1 VRARYEV
8 RVGRREALALAAAL
22 AAMTA
27 VVFGAGILVGRGMGR
42 PAAAPPAV
50 GSPALGAAVAM
61 PRKSEPPPA
70 DPAPKTAAARAEE
83 RLTFYKTL
91 TSPTTDLPPVGKPT
105 IEEHLVPREELPAVA
120 PPEAPAPAPGLRPAP
135 APSAARPAPE
145 RRIPVA
151 RAEPSPARIA
161 GRAAPRAA
169 VPPPP
174 PRPAAVAPPGPEPG
188 DQWTVQVSAF
198 RSRALADELRARLAA
213 RGFDAYVLASA
224 TEEGRPRYRV
234 RVGAYPTRTEAE
246 RVAAELRTER
256 GLNPLVTSRAR

>member
-1 VRARYEV
+1 GAAGGARAHPGASRARAGGGPRDPERAGPARDRSPGVDVRTSPVRARYEV

-22 AAMTA
+22 AAMTG

-105 IEEHLVPREELPAVA
+105 IEEHLVPREEPAAA
-120 PPEAPAPAPGLRPAP
+120 PPEAPAPG
-135 APSAARPAPE
+135 
-145 RRIPVA
+145 
-151 RAEPSPARIA
+151 
-161 GRAAPRAA
+161 
-169 VPPPP
+169 
-174 PRPAAVAPPGPEPG
+174 PRPA
-188 DQWTVQVSAF
+188 
-198 RSRALADELRARLAA
+198 
-213 RGFDAYVLASA
+213 
-224 TEEGRPRYRV
+224 
-234 RVGAYPTRTEAE
+234 
-246 RVAAELRTER
+246 
-256 GLNPLVTSRAR
+256 